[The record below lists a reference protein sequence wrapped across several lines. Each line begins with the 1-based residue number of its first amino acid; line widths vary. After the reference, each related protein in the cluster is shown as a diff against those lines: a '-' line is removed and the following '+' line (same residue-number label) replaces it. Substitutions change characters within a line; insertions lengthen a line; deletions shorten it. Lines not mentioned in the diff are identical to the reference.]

1 MSARIAGSRARCR
14 QASAYE
20 GGTAPTI
27 ARMSRSVASRRDL
40 PYDVARDDPACIAYR
55 TGGGVFRRPRSA
67 RRSRLTWFALSLAA
81 ALTQAAQ
88 FAVVKGRA
96 RAIPPL
102 VIVAGTQTV
111 ALTVW
116 LGFFLV
122 SGHPFT
128 PPRSAWPAIAASS
141 ILVTG
146 MSSLLARASAR
157 GDISIVGP
165 IFTVIPDAVLSGT
178 LPSPLGWFGIALA
191 VAGTLSL
198 SGRPDHGRLRAL
210 LGRRDAL
217 DALAAAILLGV
228 LSAVDRWAA
237 VVLGPPSYLACS
249 HGAAAVLTGVISAV
263 TVRRGLVELATA
275 RNVATIVAHGVL
287 GVTGTAMQTNAL
299 TMAPASYVNAI
310 RRLSAV
316 VAVGLGRTLFGE
328 PDLGRRLAAAVM
340 ASAGA
345 ACLLLAR

>member
-1 MSARIAGSRARCR
+1 MSARIAGSRARCL
-14 QASAYE
+14 QASAYG

-27 ARMSRSVASRRDL
+27 ARVSRPGASRRDL
-40 PYDVARDDPACIAYR
+40 PYDIARDDPACTACR

-102 VIVAGTQTV
+102 VIVAGTQTM

-165 IFTVIPDAVLSGT
+165 VFALSPIFTVIPDAVLSGT
-178 LPSPLGWFGIALA
+178 LPN
-191 VAGTLSL
+191 
-198 SGRPDHGRLRAL
+198 H
-210 LGRRDAL
+210 
-217 DALAAAILLGV
+217 
-228 LSAVDRWAA
+228 
-237 VVLGPPSYLACS
+237 PS
-249 HGAAAVLTGVISAV
+249 
-263 TVRRGLVELATA
+263 
-275 RNVATIVAHGVL
+275 
-287 GVTGTAMQTNAL
+287 
-299 TMAPASYVNAI
+299 
-310 RRLSAV
+310 
-316 VAVGLGRTLFGE
+316 GLGKVPEST
-328 PDLGRRLAAAVM
+328 
-340 ASAGA
+340 AS
-345 ACLLLAR
+345 